1 MPSREDKNELKVTSS
16 QQYCWDWT
24 PRSDSWFSA
33 LSPIAGGYVK
43 SCKVY
48 ANVCGF
54 LPTPS
59 RGGCVSHWG
68 WQESSAITD
77 RQF

>member
-24 PRSDSWFSA
+24 PGSDSWFSA

-43 SCKVY
+43 SCKVM
-48 ANVCGF
+48 
-54 LPTPS
+54 
-59 RGGCVSHWG
+59 
-68 WQESSAITD
+68 
-77 RQF
+77 